1 MVTVFCFYLTN
12 VCPQNH
18 DLNGRDWHTLEK
30 RVRVWA
36 VTYGSVWVVC
46 GPYVTGNRYGRIGD
60 QGVVVPDGF
69 FKAVLRKD
77 GRKYKA
83 IAFLFE
89 NDGRKQTL
97 QDVVVSVNDV
107 EALTGFNL
115 FTIWERYTSLH

>member
-1 MVTVFCFYLTN
+1 M
-12 VCPQNH
+12 
-18 DLNGRDWHTLEK
+18 
-30 RVRVWA
+30 
-36 VTYGSVWVVC
+36 
-46 GPYVTGNRYGRIGD
+46 
-60 QGVVVPDGF
+60 PDGF

-115 FTIWERYTSLH
+115 FTNLRDYIEEKVESQADLEEWK